1 MGTNPAGVLF
11 SRRASRMGT
20 RILVADDQEDVLT
33 AARLLL
39 KSEGFVIECASS
51 PAAVLTALDR
61 FRPDLLLM
69 DLNYTRD
76 TTSGQEGLELLDRV
90 AKAPHRP
97 RVVVMT
103 AWGSI
108 ELAVEAMRRGA
119 SDFVLKPWENARLIE
134 TIRKH
139 CGSGGL
145 RPSEDLEIAA
155 RVQAGLLPG
164 DAPPLETLAC
174 SAYCRQ
180 AGAVGGDFYD
190 YIPVDGA
197 RVALVLGDIA
207 GKGIGAALLM
217 AHLQALLRAT
227 CHEGARDLP
236 AWMRTL
242 NRDLRRSVQVGSYST
257 LFLGLYLDGSREME
271 FVNCGHV
278 APLLWRASGRIET
291 LDSTAPPIGL
301 LPDVFVE
308 SRTLRLE
315 PGDRLAVFSDGIAEA
330 SRDGTELGENG
341 FLALWREDPNQSP
354 EALASRVVAWSGGE
368 PRDDLT
374 LLLAACR

>member
-1 MGTNPAGVLF
+1 
-11 SRRASRMGT
+11 MGT

-39 KSEGFVIECASS
+39 KGEGFVTECASS
-51 PAAVLTALDR
+51 PAAVLEALDR

-76 TTSGQEGLELLDRV
+76 TTSGLEGLELLDRIG
-90 AKAPHRP
+90 KAAQRP

-119 SDFVLKPWENARLIE
+119 SDFVLKPWENARLVE
-134 TIRKH
+134 TIRRH
-139 CGSGGL
+139 SGSGGL
-145 RPSEDLEIAA
+145 KPSEDLEIAA

-164 DAPPLETLAC
+164 EAPLLETLECA
-174 SAYCRQ
+174 AYCRQ

-190 YIPVDGA
+190 YIPLEGG
-197 RVALVLGDIA
+197 RVVLVLGDIA

-227 CHEGARDLP
+227 CHEGVRDLP
-236 AWMRTL
+236 AWVRGL

-257 LFLGLYLDGSREME
+257 LFLGVYDDSSRRMAY
-271 FVNCGHV
+271 VNCGHV
-278 APLLWRASGRIET
+278 PPLLWRSSGEVER

-301 LPDVFVE
+301 LPDVLVE
-308 SRTLRLE
+308 SRTLYLE
-315 PGDRLAVFSDGIAEA
+315 TGDRLAVFSDGVAEA
-330 SRDGTELGENG
+330 SQDGRELGEQG
-341 FLALWREDPNQSP
+341 FLELWREGAEQSP
-354 EALASRVVAWSGGE
+354 ETLASRVVAWSGGE

-374 LLLAACR
+374 LLLATCR